1 MITINEVS
9 ESSNIN
15 IVPFT
20 TTNAAQI
27 TKIIQSL
34 LDKFV
39 FT

>member
-1 MITINEVS
+1 MIFINEVPEPS
-9 ESSNIN
+9 GTD
-15 IVPFT
+15 IVPFIT
-20 TTNAAQI
+20 VNATQI